1 MFKFRMHVIILIF
14 TLAVPG
20 LTQDLI
26 SFVEKPA
33 LLNTG
38 TFGEGVN
45 HYRPRWSPDG
55 QWLSFELIDENS
67 LRAFVIKPG
76 TDIIFECQGKQRGS
90 YSGGLDI
97 FQSAS
102 NRKAAI
108 TRISWARQ
116 LFNKTAMF
124 CFTDDGALYKS
135 FAYEASGTP
144 AVSPAGE
151 YIPANKMGD
160 VGRYNGV
167 IIPEMGYTP
176 SRGQPPVLFTDNDTG
191 VLFAIY
197 ETQKPMQLTFKKP
210 DDKFTDAVG
219 KFRPLDNRSI
229 VFVRAFEGNSDIYLI
244 EDVTRPA
251 ESIKPLTQWP
261 KSDEVAPSWSPDGKM
276 IAFYSNYA
284 ENAEGK
290 KSFDLYLLD
299 PASKKPPAMIA
310 RSVRPDNIEEMAG
323 PPYQGPQW
331 MGNDVIIYVKDD
343 KPTKDPLMYIKVS
356 TGETD
361 VLPVGTIIN
370 DSPSIC
376 DMGDGTYY
384 LAYTTFGKSTA
395 DLSRPDITNKIYY
408 AKMIFSR

>member
-1 MFKFRMHVIILIF
+1 MFKHRNYLI
-14 TLAVPG
+14 TSMVLLAAPLMG
-20 LTQDLI
+20 QDLI
-26 SFVEKPA
+26 SFVEKPT

-38 TFGEGVN
+38 QFGEGAN

-55 QWLSFELIDENS
+55 KWLSFELIDENS
-67 LRAFVIKPG
+67 LRAFIIKPG
-76 TDIIFECQGKQRGS
+76 TDIIFECQGKQHGS

-97 FQSAS
+97 FENAS
-102 NRKAAI
+102 KGKTAI
-108 TRISWARQ
+108 TRVSWAKQ
-116 LFNKTAMF
+116 LFNNTDMF
-124 CFTDDGALYKS
+124 CFTDEGALYKS

-144 AVSPAGE
+144 SVSPAGE
-151 YIPANKMGD
+151 YIPADKMGD
-160 VGRYNGV
+160 VGHYNGV
-167 IIPEMGYTP
+167 IIPEMGFTP
-176 SRGQPPVLFTDNDTG
+176 TKGQPPVVFTDNDTG
-191 VLFAIY
+191 VLYAIY
-197 ETQKPMQLTFKKP
+197 ETQKPVQITFKKP

-219 KFRPLDNRSI
+219 KFRPSDNRSI
-229 VFVRAFEGNSDIYLI
+229 VFVRAFEGNSDIFMV

-251 ESIKPLTQWP
+251 ETIRPLTQWP

-299 PASKKPPAMIA
+299 PATKKPPVLLA
-310 RSVRPDNIEEMAG
+310 RSVRPDNVEEMAG
-323 PPYQGPQW
+323 PPYLGPQW

-343 KPTKDPLMYIKVS
+343 KPTKDPLMYVKIS
-356 TGETD
+356 TGESG

-376 DMGDGTYY
+376 DMGDGTYF